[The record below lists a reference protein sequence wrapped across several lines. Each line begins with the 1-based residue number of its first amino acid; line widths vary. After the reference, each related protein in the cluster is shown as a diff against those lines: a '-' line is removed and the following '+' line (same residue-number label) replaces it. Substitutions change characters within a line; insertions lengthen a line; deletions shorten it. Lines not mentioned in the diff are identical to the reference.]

1 MQLDEQL
8 QKHIFSLPIELKSEV
23 LDFVLFL
30 EQKLKKQQK
39 STAINNVIQLN
50 SQEQENFAKALLNPV
65 EENAKLKKSA
75 QRYQQKIKS

>member
-8 QKHIFSLPIELKSEV
+8 QKHIFSLPLELKAEV

-39 STAINNVIQLN
+39 STVINNVIQLN
-50 SQEQENFAKALLNPV
+50 SQEQENFVKALLSPI
-65 EENAKLKKSA
+65 ETKAKLKKSA
-75 QRYQQKIKS
+75 QCYQQKINA

>member
-1 MQLDEQL
+1 MKLDEQL

-50 SQEQENFAKALLNPV
+50 SQEQENFVKALLNPV